1 MGRTKYGF
9 ETTSTRS
16 NIMSK
21 IRSKDTKPELKS
33 FGQKVTGIEY
43 IIINYLGNLI
53 LYL

>member
-21 IRSKDTKPELKS
+21 IRSKDTKPELGLLPPASEAEQEREIVELVSDKP
-33 FGQKVTGIEY
+33 
-43 IIINYLGNLI
+43 ND
-53 LYL
+53 